1 MDGTPP
7 YLRGDDDDR
16 DDLAALDF
24 SVDDGGEDSTF
35 DAFDGYVR
43 TQESDDDEAL
53 GSFEAYMAGTAD
65 EDREPSPPLF
75 TVTNPPGTVSVS
87 AYLDGR
93 VHHIDLTA
101 NAAKMTEPQLA
112 EEILLI
118 AGLARQKARS
128 AQYAFMLDGMRDL
141 GHDNVATRDFLS
153 RDLGLPSPEE
163 ATAET
168 AQLFA
173 TRYSGDH
180 D

>member
-7 YLRGDDDDR
+7 YLPGDDDR

-24 SVDDGGEDSTF
+24 SVDDYGEGSTF
-35 DAFDGYVR
+35 DAFEGYVR
-43 TQESDDDEAL
+43 TQPSDDEETFDSIAGFAAESGDEQ
-53 GSFEAYMAGTAD
+53 
-65 EDREPSPPLF
+65 EPSPPLF

-93 VHHIDLTA
+93 VHRIDLSARVT
-101 NAAKMTEPQLA
+101 NMTEPQLA

-128 AQYAFMLDGMRDL
+128 AQYTFMLDGMREL

-163 ATAET
+163 ATAKT

>member
-7 YLRGDDDDR
+7 YLPGDDDDH

-24 SVDDGGEDSTF
+24 SVDDGGEESTF

-43 TQESDDDEAL
+43 AQPSDDEEVFDPFEGFGAKTPDE
-53 GSFEAYMAGTAD
+53 EQ
-65 EDREPSPPLF
+65 EPSSPLF
-75 TVTNPPGTVSVS
+75 TVTNPLGTVSVS

-93 VHHIDLTA
+93 VHRIDLTA
-101 NAAKMTEPQLA
+101 KATNMTEPQLA

>member
-7 YLRGDDDDR
+7 YRAGDDDDH

-24 SVDDGGEDSTF
+24 SVDDDEASAF
-35 DAFDGYVR
+35 DAFAGYV
-43 TQESDDDEAL
+43 TPQGGDEEEGL
-53 GSFEAYMAGTAD
+53 DSFEGYAGRPAD
-65 EDREPSPPLF
+65 EEHKLSAPLF

-93 VHHIDLTA
+93 VHRIDLTA
-101 NAAKMTEPQLA
+101 KATNMTETQLA
-112 EEILLI
+112 EEILII

-128 AQYAFMLDGMRDL
+128 AQYSFMLEGMRDL

>member
-7 YLRGDDDDR
+7 YLPGDDDDQ

-24 SVDDGGEDSTF
+24 SVDDDEGSTF
-35 DAFDGYVR
+35 DAFAGYV
-43 TQESDDDEAL
+43 TPQGGDEEEGFDSFEYASQPGDDEQKLSA
-53 GSFEAYMAGTAD
+53 
-65 EDREPSPPLF
+65 PLF

-101 NAAKMTEPQLA
+101 KATTMTEAQLA
-112 EEILLI
+112 EEILII